1 MRVTN
6 LDEQV
11 IQDIGHAFGYYDY
24 GQEHGLIDAFPSRD
38 AAAAFI
44 CGYVRMALRGG
55 ILYAT
60 SERGEGYLAYKR
72 PGERLSL
79 RAMLPLAKGLLGS
92 MTPKALFRFAKIM
105 AKGEPGLD
113 KRFDREKRPC
123 LFVGQQ
129 GVDDSVRPQQISP
142 ASATR
147 TPGWRLFFLI
157 VEHTMAVA
165 LEVGILDLIAE
176 LLTHTL
182 VFLRAGEPARA
193 VAAGALE
200 PLLDAGDDLLVLVQ
214 PYLQSASSS
223 FLSASFSR

>member
-1 MRVTN
+1 MKVTE
-6 LDEQV
+6 LDERV

-24 GQEHGLIDAFPSRD
+24 GLEHGLIDAFPSRD

-44 CGYVRMALRGG
+44 CDYVRMALRGG

-129 GVDDSVRPQQISP
+129 GRTTL
-142 ASATR
+142 SAR
-147 TPGWRLFFLI
+147 SKSARHLQRGC
-157 VEHTMAVA
+157 
-165 LEVGILDLIAE
+165 
-176 LLTHTL
+176 
-182 VFLRAGEPARA
+182 RAGA
-193 VAAGALE
+193 
-200 PLLDAGDDLLVLVQ
+200 
-214 PYLQSASSS
+214 Y
-223 FLSASFSR
+223 FSL